1 MKFCVYCGKPIKE
14 DEAWTED
21 PTGSGC
27 YWHFTCHAKAVKQ
40 WLGIPVEER
49 PSWKEYAEKICEEG
63 KRRGMQT
70 ELPRAG
76 ESEVE
81 VKRISLTDVF
91 FQQLKDLDRIS
102 HYWFKFV
109 VGEITADQ
117 LWEILL
123 EPSYAAKARAKAVP
137 EYRSLFLAIADQIK
151 RFREALM
158 KYKDKKIDFGELANE
173 YRKLRDYY
181 LKVSEAFLETFA
193 WRKP

>member
-70 ELPRAG
+70 ELPGFKPTREYEIKRAIVNVISVLRAKMG
-76 ESEVE
+76 EVE
-81 VKRISLTDVF
+81 KCSPV
-91 FQQLKDLDRIS
+91 
-102 HYWFKFV
+102 
-109 VGEITADQ
+109 
-117 LWEILL
+117 
-123 EPSYAAKARAKAVP
+123 
-137 EYRSLFLAIADQIK
+137 
-151 RFREALM
+151 
-158 KYKDKKIDFGELANE
+158 
-173 YRKLRDYY
+173 LRDELESLIDKIHELV
-181 LKVSEAFLETFA
+181 LKL
-193 WRKP
+193 